1 MTKYQSKFLDLKEE
15 DKGRVILGKNASTRT
30 IGKGTDWQWKTKAH
44 NVLYFEGL
52 EHNPLSVIQMHDDIT
67 FHSKGREIRK
77 AQTRKLV
84 AKGNKTSSN
93 VYILDGVKE
102 EKCCMGKMDESLL

>member
-1 MTKYQSKFLDLKEE
+1 
-15 DKGRVILGKNASTRT
+15 
-30 IGKGTDWQWKTKAH
+30 
-44 NVLYFEGL
+44 
-52 EHNPLSVIQMHDDIT
+52 MHDDIT